1 MRVGKNGVYR
11 EPSNSPWTE
20 NDAPRKGGAIA
31 RRIGQVALYVFVV
44 VPLAALTVTIA
55 YNRPDETP
63 PGRGPVAITP
73 IGEAVALSPDGGTLA
88 WSGSGNFVQLWRL
101 RAGGDER
108 AIDSLM
114 LPAGAVPAA
123 VAFSSDGMFL
133 AAVGQRCFTIWRREL
148 GRYVPAARRDGQTHR
163 CLAFSPSGRMI
174 ALGNDDGTVSLC
186 DLPDGREIWVVPA
199 HYGAVRSVA
208 FSPDERRIATSGQDR
223 QVVLSD
229 ARNGDLIRQLGR
241 PGPNPV
247 QIVAFSPD
255 GGSVAVGDFA
265 PSSEGILLI
274 NPDDGNVQLRLS
286 GQHTGTIALAFS
298 PDGQTLA
305 SAGLDRCITLWD
317 LKSGRQETIKN
328 GVGHVGSLAFSRDSA
343 FLAMAGSDHT
353 VRVWDMHRLRWSYV
367 AGRTALKA

>member
-1 MRVGKNGVYR
+1 MRVGKNEVHGQ
-11 EPSNSPWTE
+11 PSSSPWTE
-20 NDAPRKGGAIA
+20 NGAPGKGGATA
-31 RRIGQVALYVFVV
+31 RLIGQVALYVFVV
-44 VPLAALTVTIA
+44 VPLAALVATIA
-55 YNRPDETP
+55 SNRPDESP
-63 PGRGPVAITP
+63 PGRGPESVTP
-73 IGEAVALSPDGGTLA
+73 IGEPVALSPDGGTLA
-88 WSGSGNFVQLWRL
+88 WSGCGNFVQLWRL
-101 RAGGDER
+101 KAGGDER
-108 AIDSLM
+108 EIESLM
-114 LPAGAVPAA
+114 LPPGELPVA
-123 VAFSSDGMFL
+123 VAFSADGVFL
-133 AAVGQRCFTIWRREL
+133 AAVGEGCFAIWRRER
-148 GRYVPAARRDGQTHR
+148 GTYVPAARRDGQTHR

-186 DLPDGREIWVVPA
+186 GLPDGRETWVVQA

-208 FSPDERRIATSGQDR
+208 FSPDERRIVTSGQDR

-247 QIVAFSPD
+247 QLVAFSPD
-255 GGSVAVGDFA
+255 GASVAVGDLA
-265 PSSEGILLI
+265 PTSEGILLI

-286 GQHTGTIALAFS
+286 GQQTGTIALAFS

-317 LKSGRQETIKN
+317 LKSGRQETIRN

-343 FLAMAGSDHT
+343 FLAMAGSDHS
-353 VRVWDMHRLRWSYV
+353 VHVWDMHRLRWSHV